1 MKFTIGTDRVS
12 PPFTARPG
20 RLTMLLAIILLLQL
34 AVEAAP
40 LRGKVTAVLGDS
52 KLQKKGQGNWRDI
65 RVGARVAENDRIRT
79 LVESRVS
86 LEFRDGSKVNI
97 AENSV
102 VDLVTL
108 SGDDKD
114 QNNTKF
120 NVKQGKL
127 LFNIKKMT
135 NSRSSFEFETVTA
148 TAAIRG
154 TQGGIGPSVAY
165 LREGRM
171 EMRSRSGSRLM
182 LEANQLAV
190 MNQTGQMN
198 VFNVKQGAV
207 DQAFEKV
214 SEMMGQGESE
224 DLNTMM
230 DSLQKVIEETEAQAE
245 ADSDVLN
252 ADSLVADSLL
262 SDTLLLIDSLATDEA
277 NSDTLAADST
287 EEQRYGACTI
297 GSYPNETWDTFL
309 EVTGSCPPGTQIRA
323 GNIQTIAREG
333 RWSLSLFWPEGS
345 YGVKSFALECEYPDG
360 NVRDCGQIELEYLR
374 RMIPLRLSLETPGR
388 VTVTNGMLNV
398 RGRYEGTDAQLMLE
412 ANGKTINI
420 SSSDG
425 VFSYMLAVSD
435 KAGNWD
441 LDQIRLEL
449 NSPEGML
456 EEIIDVD
463 VDKSSPGV
471 NTLKPSATVS
481 VDTRSC
487 QAFVTALGTMGGDEL
502 ELKWIIDGSEAESME
517 LTQDIRNRPFPLEAG
532 IHNYRVMVTDLA
544 SNKAEQR
551 LASVAC
557 YPAVNFTV
565 DVDGPRRE
573 VLRVPPPPPNTVLR
587 YKQKLHFEIR
597 DIPDDDPAYLQK
609 VQIKADG
616 RIVRSWIGEQ
626 IDRLVFDQEISLRRG
641 EDTEVVIEV
650 IPVNGRSKIAY
661 KTFVFR

>member
-1 MKFTIGTDRVS
+1 MKFINGTNRMS
-12 PPFTARPG
+12 PSYVARPG
-20 RLTMLLAIILLLQL
+20 GLSLLLAIILLLQL
-34 AVEAAP
+34 GAEAAP

-135 NSRSSFEFETVTA
+135 NSRSSFEFETVSA

-165 LREGRM
+165 LSEGRM
-171 EMRSRSGSRLM
+171 EMRSRSGSRIM

-190 MNQTGQMN
+190 MNKTGQMN

-207 DQAFEKV
+207 DKAFDKV
-214 SEMMGQGESE
+214 SELMGQGEAE

-230 DSLQKVIEETEAQAE
+230 DSLQKVIEESESE
-245 ADSDVLN
+245 ADSDLLN
-252 ADSLVADSLL
+252 TDSLVSDSLVADSLAGAL
-262 SDTLLLIDSLATDEA
+262 LDEDTLVV
-277 NSDTLAADST
+277 DTLVADST
-287 EEQRYGACTI
+287 EVQRHGACTI
-297 GSYPNETWDTFL
+297 GSYPSETWDTFL
-309 EVTGSCPPGTQIRA
+309 EVSGSCPPGTQIRA
-323 GNIQTIAREG
+323 GNIQTLAREG

-345 YGVKSFALECEYPDG
+345 YGIKSFALECEYPDG
-360 NVRDCGQIELEYLR
+360 NVRDCGQIEIDYLR
-374 RMIPLRLSLETPGR
+374 RMIPLRLSLETPRR
-388 VTVTNGMLNV
+388 VTVTNGLINV
-398 RGRYEGTDAQLMLE
+398 RGRYEGTDAQLVLE
-412 ANGKTINI
+412 ASGKSINI

-425 VFSYMLAVSD
+425 GFSYMMPVSD

-449 NSPEGML
+449 SSPEGML
-456 EEIIDVD
+456 EEFIEVE
-463 VDKSSPGV
+463 VDKTSPGV
-471 NTLKPSATVS
+471 NTLNPSAAVS

-487 QAFVTALGTMGGDEL
+487 QAFVTALGTLGGDEL
-502 ELKWIIDGSEAESME
+502 DLEWIIDGSEAESME

-532 IHNYRVMVTDLA
+532 VHNYRVVVTDLA
-544 SNKAEQR
+544 ANKAEQR

-565 DVDGPRRE
+565 DVEGPRRE

-587 YKQKLHFEIR
+587 YKQRLHFEIR

-641 EDTEVVIEV
+641 EDTEVVIEI
-650 IPVNGRSKIAY
+650 IPVNGRSKVAY